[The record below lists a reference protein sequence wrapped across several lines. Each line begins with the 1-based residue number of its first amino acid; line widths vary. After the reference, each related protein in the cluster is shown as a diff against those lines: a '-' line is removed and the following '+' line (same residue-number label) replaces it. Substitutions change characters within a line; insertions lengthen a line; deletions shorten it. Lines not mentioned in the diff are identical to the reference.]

1 MKGEYDDMAKI
12 NYINIESIHSQAYSA
27 LYAVASKERRKKA
40 DKYIKRED
48 AIMCILSEAML
59 CYALY
64 QTGRSIALPVKRDGN
79 GKPYVEGESF
89 KFNVSYAGNFVA
101 IGYGET
107 EIGIDVE
114 RIFID
119 SGRELVA
126 KYYYTEAEYNEIFKD
141 GIEENNALQFT
152 QIWTM
157 KEAYLKYLGTEKNR
171 PLASFTADRI
181 NGTVMDTDG
190 NVIHGVGL
198 YSKLPDSEHCV
209 SVCTEDGEAEFKEIS
224 LSELLSALGIA

>member
-1 MKGEYDDMAKI
+1 MCVMTNV
-12 NYINIESIHSQAYSA
+12 NYINVDCIHPLAYSV
-27 LYAVASKERRKKA
+27 LYEQASEDRRKKA

-59 CYALY
+59 RYALNK
-64 QTGRSIALPVKRDGN
+64 TGRSTMLPVKRDMN
-79 GKPYVEGESF
+79 EKPFIEGEGF
-89 KFNVSYAGNFVA
+89 KFNISYAGNFVA
-101 IGYGET
+101 IGYCET

-126 KYYYTEAEYNEIFKD
+126 KYYYTETEYNEIFKD
-141 GIEENNALQFT
+141 GIEENNAVQFA

-171 PLASFTADRI
+171 PLSSFTADRT
-181 NGTVMDTDG
+181 NGV
-190 NVIHGVGL
+190 VIDVSGKIIEGVGL
-198 YSKLPDSEHCV
+198 YSSFPDSEHCI
-209 SVCTEDGEAEFKEIS
+209 SVCTEETDVEFKEIS
-224 LSELLSALGIA
+224 LGELLTALGIS